1 MTAHVPPAIVQFAA
15 GRNRVSYRSEGDL
28 LVADLYLPPGFEAGQ
43 RYPTIVIAR
52 PATGVKE
59 QTAGLYAEKLAAKG
73 FATLAFDARGFGES
87 EGRRAVEDPARIV
100 LDIRRSLDFL
110 ETLPMVD
117 RRHIF
122 SAGVCMGASYAPCEA
137 VDDGRV
143 KAVAS
148 ITPYLTMHVDYPALF
163 GGPTITMAMATVT
176 DLIVRGLWSVGLNL
190 YSFAVPPNRFLARLP
205 CTLPIAAGMR
215 AYYPE
220 GQPGFRPTWR
230 NRINLASQLG
240 MIRYNPFE
248 IAPRLDKPYYMAYGL
263 KGYSPDQLQ
272 RFFDEV
278 RTAPAHKQLRVVDG
292 THFEIYYQPR
302 FVDPIVDDIA
312 AFFGRYVTARA

>member
-1 MTAHVPPAIVQFAA
+1 MTAHVPPAVVQFST
-15 GRNRVSYRSEGDL
+15 GRNRVSYRSEGDAIA
-28 LVADLYLPPGFEAGQ
+28 ADLYLPPDFDPGR

-59 QTAGLYAEKLAAKG
+59 QTAGLYAEKLSLKG

-87 EGRRAVEDPARIV
+87 EGRRAVEDPWRIV
-100 LDIRRSLDFL
+100 MDIRRSIDFV
-110 ETLPMVD
+110 ESLPNVD
-117 RRHIF
+117 RAHIF

-148 ITPYLTMHVDYPALF
+148 ITPYLTMHDDYPALF
-163 GGPTITMAMATVT
+163 GGRTITMAMATVT
-176 DLIVRGLWSVGLNL
+176 DLIVRGLWSVGINL

-215 AYYPE
+215 DYYPE

-230 NRINLASQLG
+230 NRINLASQLS

-263 KGYSPDQLQ
+263 KGYSPDRLLQ
-272 RFFDEV
+272 FFDDV
-278 RTAPAHKQLRVVDG
+278 KSAPAHKQLRVVDG

-302 FVDPIVDDIA
+302 FVEPIVDDIA
-312 AFFGRYVTARA
+312 AFFGRYLA

>member
-1 MTAHVPPAIVQFAA
+1 MTAHVPPAVVQFVA

-28 LVADLYLPPGFEAGQ
+28 LAADLYLPPSYEAGR
-43 RYPTIVIAR
+43 RYPTIVMAR

-59 QTAGLYAEKLAAKG
+59 QTAGLYAERLAAKG
-73 FATLAFDARGFGES
+73 FATLAFDARGFGGS
-87 EGRRAVEDPARIV
+87 EGRRFVEDPARIV
-100 LDIRRSLDFL
+100 VDIRRSIDFL
-110 ETLPMVD
+110 ETLPVVD
-117 RRHIF
+117 RRNLF

-163 GGPTITMAMATVT
+163 GGRTITLAMATVT
-176 DLIVRGLWSVGLNL
+176 DLVVRACAGIGLQL
-190 YSFAVPPNRFLARLP
+190 YSFAVPPNRVLARLP

-220 GQPGFRPTWR
+220 GQPGHRPAWR
-230 NRINLASQLG
+230 NRLNLASQLP

-248 IAPRLDKPYYMAYGL
+248 FAARIEKPYYMAYGL

-278 RTAPAHKQLRVVDG
+278 RTPAADKQLRVVDG
-292 THFEIYYQPR
+292 THFEMYYQPR
-302 FVDPIVDDIA
+302 FVDPIVDDVA
-312 AFFGRYVTARA
+312 AFFGRYVTTRT